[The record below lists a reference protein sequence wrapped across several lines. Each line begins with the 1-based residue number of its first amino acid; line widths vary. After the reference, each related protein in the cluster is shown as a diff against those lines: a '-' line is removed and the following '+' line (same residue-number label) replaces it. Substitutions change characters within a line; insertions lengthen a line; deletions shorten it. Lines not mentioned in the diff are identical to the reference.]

1 MAAPEKTYNQ
11 ITLDDDPYVASADAF
26 YETFSGGVLSGL
38 IVARG
43 A

>member
-11 ITLDDDPYVASADAF
+11 IAF